1 MADIILGLAL
11 LSLLAFVIGIIK
23 PQIVKMPNRKKVS
36 IFYLGGFLVMAMIAG
51 ALFPDV
57 KNEPQSSQEQQ
68 TEKVPAKPAE
78 TVSVESAQQATNAQ
92 TSVDSDLCKSDY
104 KTALDAFTD
113 LGDYYADNNSLE
125 IISEAPLHIRLSNLA
140 VQGDHPDVKEL
151 MVKRAVIYGIYRSFI
166 HTNKDEVTVTSY
178 LIDMNNKKKLPGSP
192 EYSVKIT
199 KKQALDIIKKYIPVQ
214 DYSDLI
220 AKDGYGCSFS
230 EDFNQVRFNDQNE
243 NEFNAFFSDLSS
255 ANK

>member
-1 MADIILGLAL
+1 
-11 LSLLAFVIGIIK
+11 
-23 PQIVKMPNRKKVS
+23 MPNRKMAVL
-36 IFYLGGFLVMAMIAG
+36 IYLVGFFLFLGLG
-51 ALFPDV
+51 AELSPD
-57 KNEPQSSQEQQ
+57 KTGEPIKPQEQTQQNSTQDQ
-68 TEKVPAKPAE
+68 TTQSNSIPDKTTEEPKQQK
-78 TVSVESAQQATNAQ
+78 TES
-92 TSVDSDLCKSDY
+92 LCKSDY
-104 KTALDAFTD
+104 ATTLEAFTD

-178 LIDMNNKKKLPGSP
+178 LIDMNNKKKLPSAP

-199 KKQALDIIKKYIPVQ
+199 KKQALDIIKKYLPVQ

-230 EDFNQVRFNDQNE
+230 EDFNRVRFNDQNE

>member
-11 LSLLAFVIGIIK
+11 LSLLAFVLGIIK
-23 PQIVKMPNRKKVS
+23 PQIVKMPNRKKVA

-57 KNEPQSSQEQQ
+57 KNKPQTPPGQQ
-68 TEKVPAKPAE
+68 TEKTQQQP
-78 TVSVESAQQATNAQ
+78 VESAQAESQSLTDNA
-92 TSVDSDLCKSDY
+92 LCKSDY
-104 KTALDAFTD
+104 KTVLDAFTD

-125 IISEAPLHIRLSNLA
+125 IISEEPLHIRLSNLA
-140 VQGDHPDVKEL
+140 VQGDHPDVKEM

-178 LIDMNNKKKLPGSP
+178 LIDMNNKKKLPSSP
-192 EYSVKIT
+192 EYSATIT
-199 KKQALDIIKKYIPVQ
+199 KKQALDIIKKYLPVQ
-214 DYSDLI
+214 SYADLI

-230 EDFNQVRFNDQNE
+230 EDFNRVRFNDQNE
-243 NEFNAFFSDLSS
+243 SEFNAFFGDLIS

>member
-1 MADIILGLAL
+1 MPSRKMAVLIYLVGFFLFLGLGAE
-11 LSLLAFVIGIIK
+11 LSPDKTGEPIK
-23 PQIVKMPNRKKVS
+23 PQEQTPQNSTQDQTTQSNS
-36 IFYLGGFLVMAMIAG
+36 I
-51 ALFPDV
+51 PD
-57 KNEPQSSQEQQ
+57 KTTEEPKQQ
-68 TEKVPAKPAE
+68 KTE
-78 TVSVESAQQATNAQ
+78 S
-92 TSVDSDLCKSDY
+92 LCKSDY
-104 KTALDAFTD
+104 ATTLEAFTD

-125 IISEAPLHIRLSNLA
+125 IISETPLHIRLSNLA

-178 LIDMNNKKKLPGSP
+178 LIDMNNKKKLPSSP
-192 EYSVKIT
+192 EYSMKIT
-199 KKQALDIIKKYIPVQ
+199 KKQALDIIKKYLPVQ

-230 EDFNQVRFNDQNE
+230 EDFNRVRFNDQNE

>member
-78 TVSVESAQQATNAQ
+78 TGSVEAAQQATTAP
-92 TSVDSDLCKSDY
+92 TSVDSDLCKSDSN
-104 KTALDAFTD
+104 TTLDAFPA

-178 LIDMNNKKKLPGSP
+178 LIDMNNKKKLPSSP

-199 KKQALDIIKKYIPVQ
+199 KKQALDIIKKYLLVQ

-230 EDFNQVRFNDQNE
+230 EDFNRVRFNDQNE

-255 ANK
+255 AKK

>member
-1 MADIILGLAL
+1 MTDIFFVIAI
-11 LSLLAFVIGIIK
+11 LSLLALIVGVIK
-23 PQIVKMPNRKKVS
+23 PNAVKMPNRKIAVLV
-36 IFYLGGFLVMAMIAG
+36 YLVGFFLFLGLG
-51 ALFPDV
+51 AELSSDKTGEPV
-57 KNEPQSSQEQQ
+57 KQQEQNQQNNTQDQ
-68 TEKVPAKPAE
+68 TTQINSAPDKTTEEPKQQE
-78 TVSVESAQQATNAQ
+78 TES
-92 TSVDSDLCKSDY
+92 LCKSDY
-104 KTALDAFTD
+104 ATTLEAFTD

-230 EDFNQVRFNDQNE
+230 EDFNRVRFNDQNE